1 MKKNNILLAFL
12 AVILFFGAC
21 SDFEEINKDPNAANE
36 DDIKVQYIINKAITD
51 AQQDPH
57 IAERA
62 FVLYWRRAGRQ
73 DRSSGINLGTY
84 NNDWSSDYYSYVS
97 GWMKSATQAV
107 DLADKQ
113 LEKDNFAVEYD
124 RQMTKNL
131 KEVARIWRVY
141 LMSEFADN
149 FGPLPIEAFKG
160 KNPEFAS
167 VKDVYYFMLDELKDA
182 TQNIDPS
189 LQVQDIDKKFDRAY
203 QLDFTKWTKYANSM
217 RMRLA
222 MRLSEVD
229 PEKAKSE
236 FEDAAKGSLILTE
249 NDMFA
254 VQERD
259 GWDPLAGVMS
269 RPWNALLMSNT
280 LNNLMINLGG
290 VKSEDMLDAS
300 YAAHIK
306 PEGYMGIRLQNQFST
321 YTNDPSIGFFF
332 DGLHNTIDPRAY
344 KLYAIP
350 GDFSSPDAA
359 FTSEDDLG
367 SLEVSVFADK
377 EQTQEIGKF
386 NMAFT
391 WNTMPGG
398 SWGDKSAMNQMIS
411 SLYNPILV
419 KKYRNHSQKRV
430 FFAAWET
437 YFLLAE
443 ASLRGWST
451 PIAAKQAYENG
462 IKASLEYHGVGEYF
476 DTYIAST
483 DYNRVG
489 TSVNW
494 DHTAEPPTTVEV
506 DIIDGYTKQP
516 AKYAYK
522 FPTASQTS
530 YQKALNDQLT
540 KVITQKFIAQN
551 PWLPLETWSDYRR
564 LGLPFFEN
572 MVVENPLTDLP
583 ALTRANASTTQQ
595 PNFFPQRLKYPASLE
610 NSNPDGYRQ
619 AVELLG
625 GSDAVLTPLWW
636 AKH

>member
-1 MKKNNILLAFL
+1 
-12 AVILFFGAC
+12 
-21 SDFEEINKDPNAANE
+21 
-36 DDIKVQYIINKAITD
+36 
-51 AQQDPH
+51 
-57 IAERA
+57 
-62 FVLYWRRAGRQ
+62 
-73 DRSSGINLGTY
+73 
-84 NNDWSSDYYSYVS
+84 
-97 GWMKSATQAV
+97 MKSATQA

-113 LEKDNFAVEYD
+113 LEKDNFAGI
-124 RQMTKNL
+124 RSSMTKTQRGGQNL
-131 KEVARIWRVY
+131 ASLSDERVCRQ
-141 LMSEFADN
+141 FR
-149 FGPLPIEAFKG
+149 PLPIEAFKG

-167 VKDVYYFMLDELKDA
+167 VKDGYYFMLDELKDA
-182 TQNIDPS
+182 TQNIDPATGS
-189 LQVQDIDKKFDRAY
+189 GYRQEIRPYISSTLRNGPSITRCVCALPCVY
-203 QLDFTKWTKYANSM
+203 L
-217 RMRLA
+217 RLI
-222 MRLSEVD
+222 
-229 PEKAKSE
+229 PKAKSE

-540 KVITQKFIAQN
+540 VITQKFIAQN
-551 PWLPLETWSDYRR
+551 PWLPLETGATIAAWDFRS
-564 LGLPFFEN
+564 
-572 MVVENPLTDLP
+572 
-583 ALTRANASTTQQ
+583 
-595 PNFFPQRLKYPASLE
+595 LKIW
-610 NSNPDGYRQ
+610 
-619 AVELLG
+619 
-625 GSDAVLTPLWW
+625 LWRIR
-636 AKH
+636 